1 MQPYKKRMFS
11 LLAVLVAVL
20 FALGVGELLLRVT
33 GFEFNLHLSK
43 IEYGWPDPVTMKQ
56 LYYADQDLLWVP
68 QNYESVLQGWRAK
81 KPAIVFMGCS
91 CTESGKYVGYFRS
104 IMKEDQT
111 RPPASVINVG
121 VSGWTT
127 YQGLQQLKRDVLPL
141 KPKIITVYYGWNDH
155 WASFG
160 VEDKD
165 VGRFNRDHPGWLLKL
180 NRLKLVQLFQSVF
193 IRQYKTN
200 TTELRPSRV
209 SLADFKSNLRQ
220 ITRMAA
226 DNGIVP
232 VLITAPSSHVKGEE
246 PQYLAER
253 GLTDLNNLVPLHQE
267 YVGAVREVAR
277 EEGVHLVD
285 LAEEFDKL
293 FQEYPLKRQLCFKN
307 DGIHAAPEGD
317 QIIADLIYDYFQ
329 RHDFF
334 NPTVQ

>member
-1 MQPYKKRMFS
+1 M
-11 LLAVLVAVL
+11 
-20 FALGVGELLLRVT
+20 FALGVGELLLLVT

-68 QNYESVLQGWRAK
+68 QNYESVLKHWRAK

-91 CTESGKYVGYFRS
+91 CTESGKYVTYFRS
-104 IMKEDQT
+104 IMKQDQT

-127 YQGLQQLKRDVLPL
+127 YQGLQQLKRDVLSL

-193 IRQYKTN
+193 IRRYKTN
-200 TTELRPSRV
+200 TTELRPARV

-220 ITRMAA
+220 ITRIAA
-226 DNGIVP
+226 ENGIIP

-246 PQYLAER
+246 PQYLADR
-253 GLTDLNNLVPLHQE
+253 GLTNLNELVPLHQE
-267 YVGAVREVAR
+267 YVGAAREVAS
-277 EEGVHLVD
+277 EEGVHLID
-285 LAEEFDKL
+285 LAEEFEKL

-307 DGIHAAPEGD
+307 DGIHAAPAGD

-329 RHDFF
+329 RHDLL
-334 NPTVQ
+334 NPKVQ